1 MAFCASDRVRFCLVL
16 LCAMSLTFSVSSAI
30 RIDDI
35 IRGTVKHIPLKRN
48 QPYKFGFFREADFER
63 FDKEMVELHNDRL
76 KRSVEDSVQQS
87 NHSII
92 HEFELKGDNHSV
104 AFLHWAGKKSSV
116 IYIYTCGKIKNTQS
130 DHFLCEDA
138 YFWRS
143 SDYGSTFHRKENQF
157 QGKNGTVTINNVDF
171 CNSNNKKV
179 IVSALSPSTLFI
191 SLDQGSNFIQVPV
204 GFKPHVISCNPQS
217 DQMIIGHDVT
227 SDEVHYSTDGGS
239 RWKLLAQNVV
249 KHSWGYGSKSEVI
262 LEVQTHTPL
271 TSVLKHAYLNPDSVE
286 VKTFDKA
293 LGTFMKGSFEVAGRY
308 MLVQKHSTNKGLYVF
323 YKENSSS
330 RATKNFFQRARFP
343 LQQIEEKA
351 YKVVDASESELMV
364 VVKHGKGFYN
374 LYTSDETG
382 VKFSL
387 SLERILSNR
396 TLIWGKPVTLVDLH
410 KVQSLNGTYLAN
422 VVVRNRYVRSVVT
435 YNKGGSWHLLRAP
448 YQDHNGR
455 STHCSLP
462 YCSLHIHIVLSHW
475 RYYIPGVLSSSSAVG
490 IIVAQGN
497 LGTRLGQRSIGVF
510 MSNDGGLTWTKEFDR
525 FYDFVIGDHGGILA
539 AVSLWF
545 GTKKV
550 WYSCTEGK
558 EWKSIPLDNQVKVYG
573 MVTEPGETKLIVNLF
588 GQYDK
593 TNFQWLS
600 VKLNF
605 TTVLNRK
612 CQQENYTRWSPN
624 DERVGYQCLLGQHI
638 VYQRRKSG
646 DCCFNGEEYEREI
659 NVTACTCT
667 TDDFDCDFGYEDP
680 DFDEICR
687 PTSYVE
693 LVPNPCPEGKTYKH
707 SSGYR
712 KVVGDRCE
720 GGVENA
726 FKPKTRFCPITVPD
740 ELSIQVIA
748 KHKRAFGTSSKV
760 IFALTQKKG
769 STKTTQYSWDFG
781 DGSPLFNATG
791 FGHAR
796 SVPHVFKSNGHYV
809 VTVRAVN
816 KAGQASISTSV
827 TVLDPIKSVVI
838 DPPYAVVVGEEAWFN
853 ATFYTIEGPDPEQY
867 KPSYGYVHF
876 MWTFDNVSLPTLTWA
891 HTVSHVF
898 SATGK
903 FLVEVQAISLVSSES
918 SHVLITVYDDLT
930 TVRLS
935 LDVVLDAENADT
947 REWRTFLAQ
956 RLQAFLSYELL
967 DIQPSR
973 LEVVVLPGTPTKADV
988 SITPAP
994 TNTSKTRDEIV
1005 ALLKEEVAEGKAEMD
1020 LSHITVKITY
1030 VEKLPDR
1037 VIDGCK
1043 SAPCKNGG
1051 ICKTDNGTF
1060 TCKCHAGFTGH
1071 LCETDIDECKS
1082 PSPCKNG
1089 GTCVNEHGSYTCNCS
1104 AGFTGKLCEKDID
1117 ECKSPSPC
1125 KNGGTCVNE
1134 HGSYTCN
1141 CSAGFTGKLC
1151 EKDIDEC
1158 KSPSP
1163 CKNGGTCVNEHGS
1176 YTCNCSAGFT
1186 GKLCKKG
1193 HENYID
1199 DSFGKKP
1206 GNTQLLIAVSIT
1218 ASLVVIFLILA
1229 LIYFLRRYKRL
1240 QSRYTHLRLYGDGGE
1255 LRDREPLLGDET
1267 ETEDEEALHP
1277 QPGGTQRYIPIP
1289 TSTEPDP
1296 YSDDELINNFQP
1308 WTLTF
1313 KPSDQNGQ
1321 APEETPNSQTQ
1332 V

>member
-1 MAFCASDRVRFCLVL
+1 MAFCSDRVRFCLVL
-16 LCAMSLTFSVSSAI
+16 LCVMSLTFSVSSAI

-48 QPYKFGFFREADFER
+48 QPYKFGFFREADFEK

-87 NHSII
+87 NRSII

-116 IYIYTCGKIKNTQS
+116 IYIYTCGQINNTQS

-143 SDYGSTFHRKENQF
+143 SDYGSTFHRKENLF
-157 QGKNGTVTINNVDF
+157 KTKNETVTINNVDF

-179 IVSALSPSTLFI
+179 IVSALAPSTLFI
-191 SLDQGSNFIQVPV
+191 SLDQGSTFTLVPV

-217 DQMIIGHDVT
+217 DQMIIGHDIT
-227 SDEVHYSTDGGS
+227 SNEVQYSTDGGS
-239 RWKLLAQNVV
+239 RWKLLAQNVL
-249 KHSWGYGSKSEVI
+249 KHSWGYGSDSEVF
-262 LEVQTHTPL
+262 LEVKTHTPY

-293 LGTFMKGSFEVAGRY
+293 LGTFMQGSFEVAGRY
-308 MLVQKHSTNKGLYVF
+308 MLVQKHSPNKGLYVF

-330 RATKNFFQRARFP
+330 RATKNFFQHARFP
-343 LQQIEEKA
+343 LQQTEEKA

-387 SLERILSNR
+387 SLEHILSNK
-396 TLIWGKPVTLVDLH
+396 TLIWGKSVTLVDLH

-422 VVVRNRYVRSVVT
+422 VLFENRYVRSVIT

-448 YQDHNGR
+448 YQDDNGR
-455 STHCSLP
+455 PTHCYSP

-497 LGTRLGQRSIGVF
+497 LGTRLGQHSIGVF

-558 EWKSIPLDNQVKVYG
+558 EWKSIPLDNQVRVYG

-588 GQYDK
+588 GQYDQ

-605 TTVLNRK
+605 TTVLNQK

-624 DERVGYQCLLGQHI
+624 DERVGFQCLLGQHI

-659 NVTACTCT
+659 NVTACTCK

-680 DFDEICR
+680 GFEGVCL

-712 KVVGDRCE
+712 KVVGDRCV
-720 GGVENA
+720 GGVEDA
-726 FKPKTRFCPITVPD
+726 FKPKTHFCPITVPD

-781 DGSPLFNATG
+781 DGSPLLNATG
-791 FGHAR
+791 FGHAK
-796 SVPHVFKSNGHYV
+796 SVSHVFKRNGHYV

-816 KAGQASISTSV
+816 KAGQASVSTSV
-827 TVLDPIKSVVI
+827 TILDPIKSVVI

-853 ATFYTIEGPDPEQY
+853 VTFYTIEGPDPEQY

-876 MWTFDNVSLPTLTWA
+876 MWTFDNVSLPTLTWE
-891 HTVSHVF
+891 HTVPHVF
-898 SATGK
+898 STAGK

-935 LDVVLDAENADT
+935 LDVLDAENADT

-967 DIQPSR
+967 EIQPSR

-1005 ALLKEEVAEGKAEMD
+1005 ALLKEKVAEGKAEMD
-1020 LSHITVKITY
+1020 LSDITVKITY

-1037 VIDGCK
+1037 
-1043 SAPCKNGG
+1043 
-1051 ICKTDNGTF
+1051 
-1060 TCKCHAGFTGH
+1060 
-1071 LCETDIDECKS
+1071 
-1082 PSPCKNG
+1082 
-1089 GTCVNEHGSYTCNCS
+1089 
-1104 AGFTGKLCEKDID
+1104 
-1117 ECKSPSPC
+1117 
-1125 KNGGTCVNE
+1125 
-1134 HGSYTCN
+1134 
-1141 CSAGFTGKLC
+1141 
-1151 EKDIDEC
+1151 
-1158 KSPSP
+1158 
-1163 CKNGGTCVNEHGS
+1163 
-1176 YTCNCSAGFT
+1176 
-1186 GKLCKKG
+1186 G

-1199 DSFGKKP
+1199 DSSDKKP
-1206 GNTQLLIAVSIT
+1206 GNAPLLIAVGI
-1218 ASLVVIFLILA
+1218 AAFLVVVFLILT

-1240 QSRYTHLRLYGDGGE
+1240 QSRYAHLRLYSDGAQ
-1255 LRDREPLLGDET
+1255 LRDRDPLVGDES
-1267 ETEDEEALHP
+1267 ETEDEQALHP
-1277 QPGGTQRYIPIP
+1277 QPGGTLRYIPIH

-1296 YSDDELINNFQP
+1296 DSDDELIDNFQP
-1308 WTLTF
+1308 GTLAVM
-1313 KPSDQNGQ
+1313 PIDQNGQ
-1321 APEETPNSQTQ
+1321 APEEIPNSQRQ